1 MRAGS
6 GACER
11 RSSAPGIMGT
21 MASTEQAG
29 TNVSDLPGESGYTLD
44 QLESL
49 TGVPG
54 RTIRFYRQSGLI
66 EPARRV
72 GRQAFYAPEQLGRVR
87 FIAALRERGM
97 GLDAVGRLLSDPGG
111 EHQTFAV
118 LLSIQDELLEPWI
131 DDHSAVVDG
140 DEVLRLLGSP
150 HAQALADLEQAGV
163 VHRSESGDGYE
174 VPSLAVLEL
183 AAEMMSAGIEPEV
196 SAAAWGAMQRRIA
209 QLADEL
215 ITIFAEHP
223 DHGFAGND
231 TAADISNAFRQ
242 LRPLAL
248 RAVQVAF
255 AHEIQR
261 ALGEYLALAASADSI
276 VPHREAPRPPS
287 A

>member
-1 MRAGS
+1 MATTDTGT
-6 GACER
+6 GTDVPA
-11 RSSAPGIMGT
+11 AP
-21 MASTEQAG
+21 
-29 TNVSDLPGESGYTLD
+29 DLPVASGYTLD
-44 QLESL
+44 QLEEL

-72 GRQAFYAPEQLGRVR
+72 GRQAFYAPEQLGRLR
-87 FIAALRERGM
+87 FIAALRARGL

-111 EHQTFAV
+111 ENQSFAV

-150 HAQALADLEQAGV
+150 HRQALADLEQVGL
-163 VHRSESGDGYE
+163 VHRTGSGDAYE

-209 QLADEL
+209 ELADEL

-255 AHEIQR
+255 AQEIQR
-261 ALGEYLALAASADSI
+261 ALGVYLALATDADAI
-276 VPHREAPRPPS
+276 VPHREPADPPPV
-287 A
+287 